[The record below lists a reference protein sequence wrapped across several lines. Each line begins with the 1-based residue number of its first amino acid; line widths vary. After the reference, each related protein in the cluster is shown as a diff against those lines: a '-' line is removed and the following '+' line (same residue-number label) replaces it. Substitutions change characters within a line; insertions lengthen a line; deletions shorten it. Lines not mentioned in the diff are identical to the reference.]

1 MSTRISSASTR
12 TFGALFK
19 FSFALSLSKRR
30 SLLRPPA
37 GKVALRQ
44 AQGERWY
51 LLVPLFLAGCG
62 EQAANNAATAAN
74 PGAPGPAA
82 AAPTQPEAPKID
94 CAAPGSTEF
103 APVCTVDRTETSD
116 SVILTLRHPDGAFH
130 RLQITRDGRGVIA
143 ADGAEPAKVTPLAAD
158 RIEVEL
164 GGARYRLPATVRDP
178 AQ

>member
-1 MSTRISSASTR
+1 VRVDSSRAYS
-12 TFGALFK
+12 AIVL
-19 FSFALSLSKRR
+19 A
-30 SLLRPPA
+30 
-37 GKVALRQ
+37 
-44 AQGERWY
+44 
-51 LLVPLFLAGCG
+51 LLVAACSGAPSEEGSEPSG
-62 EQAANNAATAAN
+62 QAPNQTAATARS
-74 PGAPGPAA
+74 
-82 AAPTQPEAPKID
+82 EAPRID
-94 CAAPGSTEF
+94 CAASGNAEL